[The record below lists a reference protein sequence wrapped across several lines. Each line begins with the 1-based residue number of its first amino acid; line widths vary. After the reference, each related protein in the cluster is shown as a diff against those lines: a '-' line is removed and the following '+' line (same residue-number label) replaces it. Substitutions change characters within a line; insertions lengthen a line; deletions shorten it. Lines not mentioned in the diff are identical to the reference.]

1 MLSLRAAVR
10 RSRAQLTANCSST
23 ASSTA
28 HGLIGAAAGAV
39 GAAFLAVGLA
49 SASGDASSA
58 QPHTGLALRREP
70 RGVLDRRNEAVF
82 TSTEVS
88 KNNTAESCLVT
99 FGDDVYDVTEFIDAH
114 PGGKDRIM
122 MAAGAA
128 VDPFWAI
135 YQQHM
140 TPEVR
145 AG

>member
-58 QPHTGLALRREP
+58 QPHTGLALRRES

>member
-1 MLSLRAAVR
+1 M
-10 RSRAQLTANCSST
+10 
-23 ASSTA
+23 
-28 HGLIGAAAGAV
+28 

-58 QPHTGLALRREP
+58 QPCTGRALRREP
-70 RGVLDRRNEAVF
+70 RGVLNRRNEAVF
-82 TSTEVS
+82 TSMEVS

-145 AG
+145 AGQRVRE